1 MNINVQQQ
9 NFEKVDSLKVGKE
22 NIEDVKNKADDNI
35 SKLEKNPE
43 QKKWIV
49 NRIKEKLFSNQKD
62 NKKLDDQPK
71 TNEAEKQEQEDKT
84 KIIDNQ
90 GWANLDKNAENTSQ

>member
-43 QKKWIV
+43 QKK
-49 NRIKEKLFSNQKD
+49 
-62 NKKLDDQPK
+62 
-71 TNEAEKQEQEDKT
+71 
-84 KIIDNQ
+84 
-90 GWANLDKNAENTSQ
+90 